1 MQWTSDCTKALA
13 STKERGDK
21 KALKSLKKKQAS
33 LLSSRVVLVS
43 LIFSVV
49 VFVGSIFAALS
60 GPFAFLLRSVAGPSP
75 DQRLIFFFF
84 VFPSHSL
91 CSHIYCNG
99 QLNNCRRLASLSCF
113 VALKLNNSSF
123 TKHDEYSFQISS
135 SCLQISML
143 NKFSEM
149 IRGNLTK
156 IQRQK
161 IVALVTIE
169 VHARD
174 VIEKMIKSGCG
185 DVTAFEWLSQLRLY
199 WDKVCVTP
207 AIFTWV
213 LKSNWLCVTSRCTI
227 GLKNLAPFFHPI

>member
-1 MQWTSDCTKALA
+1 MQWTGDCTKALT

-33 LLSSRVVLVS
+33 LLSFCVVLMS
-43 LIFSVV
+43 LIFFCRCLRRLHIRCS
-49 VFVGSIFAALS
+49 LS
-60 GPFAFLLRSVAGPSP
+60 DPFAFLLRSSGRGARWASLPNSGLSAPSLLLFHVSLP
-75 DQRLIFFFF
+75 FSL
-84 VFPSHSL
+84 FPSSCLLSWSTKH
-91 CSHIYCNG
+91 CH
-99 QLNNCRRLASLSCF
+99 RLVSLSCF
-113 VALKLNNSSF
+113 NDSSF
-123 TKHDEYSFQISS
+123 TKHDERSFQIPS

-199 WDKVCVTP
+199 WDKVCVITVVF
-207 AIFTWV
+207 I
-213 LKSNWLCVTSRCTI
+213 
-227 GLKNLAPFFHPI
+227 